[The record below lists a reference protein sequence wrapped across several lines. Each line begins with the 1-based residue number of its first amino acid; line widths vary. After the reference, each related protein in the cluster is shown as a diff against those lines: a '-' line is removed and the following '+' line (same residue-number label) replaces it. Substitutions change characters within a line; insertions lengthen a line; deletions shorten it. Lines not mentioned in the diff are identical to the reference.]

1 VIHQGQAP
9 NGDPEDTGFTFVADV
24 LGELDTLA
32 VAGDAV
38 SVWGIDALTP
48 GSGMLVVKRGPNA
61 GSRFRLD
68 QPVTS
73 AGRHPASDILLDD
86 ITVSRSHAEFL
97 RENGQFQVVD
107 LGSLN
112 NTYLNGKPV
121 HSAMLAHGDEIQIG
135 NFRLV
140 FLTRRTSSTPSVRRG
155 GADEFPQRSEPYYS
169 DRRLGSDRHQ
179 RRDLA
184 RCRTRRCVCTD
195 RAAASMRIGAG

>member
-1 VIHQGQAP
+1 MTLQHEP
-9 NGDPEDTGFTFVADV
+9 WEDHVK
-24 LGELDTLA
+24 
-32 VAGDAV
+32 
-38 SVWGIDALTP
+38 P
-48 GSGMLVVKRGPNA
+48 MRGSGMLVIKRGPNA

-68 QPVTS
+68 QSVTS
-73 AGRHPASDILLDD
+73 AGRHPVSDILLDD
-86 ITVSRSHAEFL
+86 ITVSPSHAEFL
-97 RENGQFQVVD
+97 RENDQFQVVE

-112 NTYLNGKPV
+112 NIYLNGKPV